1 MRIGGG
7 HHDTTYLATMIMR
20 IIFTLLL
27 VAGLIQTTT
36 AQDYLDKIT
45 KEICPCMDDINE
57 SMPQDSLN
65 MKLGLCFL
73 TASMPYEKEL
83 RKKHG
88 IDLSNFNDEAGE
100 RLGSLLAVKLIGTC
114 PKFAAMAM
122 RMAQQEAAPPRT
134 PNGPVLNVRTT
145 YGSVQAVTPSQFLT
159 ITVKTD
165 DGPSYE
171 FLLLDHVPNI
181 DNISQDPAKAK
192 GYHGKWSYV
201 EREFFD
207 PYTRTYKTY
216 RVLTGLE
223 P

>member
-1 MRIGGG
+1 MMV
-7 HHDTTYLATMIMR
+7 TYLAAMIDR
-20 IIFTLLL
+20 IIFSLVL
-27 VAGLIQTTT
+27 VAGLSQASM

-45 KEICPCMDDINE
+45 KEICPCMDDLNE
-57 SMPQDSLN
+57 TLPQDSLN

-83 RKKHG
+83 RRKHG
-88 IDLSNFNDEAGE
+88 IDLSNFNEEAGE

-122 RMAQQEAAPPRT
+122 RMAQQEAAPP
-134 PNGPVLNVRTT
+134 PPPSGPVPNVRTV
-145 YGSVQAVTPSQFLT
+145 YGSVQSLTPSQFLT
-159 ITVKTD
+159 LTIKTD

-171 FLLLDHVPNI
+171 LLLLDHVANI
-181 DNISQDPAKAK
+181 DQVSQDPAKAK
-192 GYHGKWSYV
+192 GFHGKWSYV